1 MLHLITAS
9 LKKNIAFFDFCGRNL
24 TMIYVVQW
32 MIIGWMT
39 SFNSYLHFEPG
50 LEMTIVAGFAIAG
63 AAILIARLLP
73 RFNL

>member
-1 MLHLITAS
+1 
-9 LKKNIAFFDFCGRNL
+9 
-24 TMIYVVQW
+24 MIYVVQW